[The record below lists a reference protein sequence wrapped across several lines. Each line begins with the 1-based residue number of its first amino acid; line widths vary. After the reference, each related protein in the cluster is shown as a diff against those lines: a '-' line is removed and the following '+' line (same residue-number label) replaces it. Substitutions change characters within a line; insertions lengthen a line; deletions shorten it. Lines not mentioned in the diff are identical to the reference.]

1 MRVAALDCGTNSTR
15 LLVLDHDGTVLRRD
29 NVITRLGDRVDSSGR
44 LADDAQQRVQNA
56 VAGFARTVREL
67 GVERAR
73 LVGTSA
79 VRQAVNGH
87 EFMARLHDIV
97 GFACDVIEGTEEARL
112 SFLGARGALP
122 EVVVKDTLVFD
133 IGGGSTEFCRLS
145 GDGLLTVSLPMGCV
159 RFEERWGHDLD
170 GGRHEVR
177 AQLDALSDS
186 DARWALPSPMTVGL
200 AGTMATLAHLEL
212 NADDPD
218 PRYPGFRFPARVAT
232 TWREILADETIE
244 QRAAHRGMRA
254 GREGVMVAGLVILEE
269 ICARWQVTELVAGE
283 ADILDGVAGELRSN

>member
-15 LLVLDHDGTVLRRD
+15 LLILDHDGTVRRRE
-29 NVITRLGDRVDSSGR
+29 NVITRLGDRVDSSAR
-44 LADDAQQRVQNA
+44 LADDAQQRV
-56 VAGFARTVREL
+56 VDVVRDFARTLRDD

-79 VRQAVNGH
+79 VRQAANGQD
-87 EFMARLHDIV
+87 FMAQLHEILGFPCDI
-97 GFACDVIEGTEEARL
+97 IEGHEEARL

-122 EVVVKDTLVFD
+122 EVIVDNTMVFD

-145 GDGLLTVSLPMGCV
+145 GNDLLAVSLPVGCV
-159 RFEERWGHDLD
+159 RFEERWAGDLESSRRD
-170 GGRHEVR
+170 VR
-177 AQLDALSDS
+177 GQLDSLVMS
-186 DARWALPSPMTVGL
+186 DARWATHSTTAVGL

-212 NADDPD
+212 GADDPD
-218 PRYPGFRFPARVAT
+218 PRYPGFRFPATTAT
-232 TWREILADETIE
+232 TWREILAGESIE

-254 GREGVMVAGLVILEE
+254 GREGVIVTGLMILEE
-269 ICARWQVTELVAGE
+269 ICARWQVVNLVAGE